1 MPTVQASRPP
11 RNSFNIRV
19 EVTLLFQNAVNE
31 GSADWYINASGGTEL
46 HFKNGEVYQLDET
59 SITRVK

>member
-1 MPTVQASRPP
+1 M
-11 RNSFNIRV
+11 
-19 EVTLLFQNAVNE
+19 TLLFQNAVNE